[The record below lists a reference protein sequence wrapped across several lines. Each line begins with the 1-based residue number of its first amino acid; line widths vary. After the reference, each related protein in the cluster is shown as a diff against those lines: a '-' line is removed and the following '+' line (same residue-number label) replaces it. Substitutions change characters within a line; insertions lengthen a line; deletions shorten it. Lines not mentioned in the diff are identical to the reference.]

1 MNHTFLPR
9 TAEEMID
16 FIGSHFE
23 CHQHAKE
30 DGTPLPPDMNRFTLT
45 VHDLLSAFHWAGWYE
60 EPPRAE
66 TPEETAMCAD
76 LGKQMLALN
85 AMVKGPEDWREIPNR
100 WFQCLQDRDRAQKE
114 LADLKAIDKA
124 KAPLAS
130 RDQQKENE

>member
-1 MNHTFLPR
+1 VNHTFLPR

-66 TPEETAMCAD
+66 TTEETAMCAD

-85 AMVKGPEDWREIPNR
+85 AMVRGPDDWREIPNH
-100 WFQCLQDRDRAQKE
+100 WFQCLQDRARAKAE
-114 LADLKAIDKA
+114 LAKLRATGE
-124 KAPLAS
+124 PPGEPS
-130 RDQQKENE
+130 RKEQP